1 MTAEGLPRSLAPGL
15 QVYVRPVDFGRSVS
29 YELILRD
36 RATVGRHRLDH
47 AALLDWSESQN
58 DAVRSRVLTL
68 LERLGTQHSFLDGS
82 RNAPRLMGVL
92 NVTPDSFSD
101 GGDSFS
107 TEHAIA
113 HGRRLVD
120 EGADI
125 IDIGGESTRPGASA
139 PPVEVE
145 LDRVLPVIQ
154 ALAPLGVPIS
164 IDTRRAAVMRAA
176 LAAGASI
183 INDVSALSHEPE
195 CMQLAASVDVPIVL
209 MHMQGTPEIMQ
220 HAPHYFAAAF
230 DVFDWLEARV
240 AACETAGI
248 ARTRLVVDPGLGFG
262 KRLEHNLDI
271 LRNLSL
277 FRALGCTLLIGASR
291 KGFIGQITG
300 ARVPKDRLPGSLAVA
315 LHAAAEGTDI
325 LRVHDVAETRQ
336 ALAVRLAI
344 EGRSRD
350 VNPVADVASPAN
362 RR

>member
-1 MTAEGLPRSLAPGL
+1 MTVEALPRSLARGW
-15 QVYVRPVDFGRSVS
+15 QVYVRRVDAGPDSP

-36 RATVGRHRLDH
+36 RAQIVRHRLDRSL
-47 AALLDWSESQN
+47 LLDWGAHQN
-58 DAVRSRVLTL
+58 AVVRARVSALVDRLEISLSPLTASR
-68 LERLGTQHSFLDGS
+68 H
-82 RNAPRLMGVL
+82 APRLMGVL

-107 TEHAIA
+107 VERAIA

-145 LDRVLPVIQ
+145 LARVLPVIE

-176 LAAGASI
+176 LGSGASI
-183 INDVSALSHEPE
+183 INDVSALTHDPE
-195 CMQLAASVDVPIVL
+195 SVRLAAGANVPVVL
-209 MHMQGTPEIMQ
+209 MHMQGTPETMQ
-220 HAPHYFAAAF
+220 RAPHYLAAAF
-230 DVFDWLEARV
+230 EVFDWLEERI
-240 AACETAGI
+240 AACEAAGI
-248 ARTRLVVDPGLGFG
+248 ARMRLIVDPGIGFG
-262 KRLEHNLDI
+262 KRLDHNLDI

-277 FRALGCTLLIGASR
+277 FRALGCPLLVGASR

-300 ARVPKDRLPGSLAVA
+300 ARVPKDRLPGSLAIA
-315 LHAAAEGTDI
+315 LHAVAQGADI

-336 ALAVRLAI
+336 ALSMHFAI
-344 EGRSRD
+344 NDPSSD
-350 VNPVADVASPAN
+350 VKPVAEVASPAN